1 MQELQQ
7 AIVEMGQG
15 IGQSIVKVD
24 QFLNHRID
32 TGLVTRMGQ
41 EIAARY
47 AAQEPDL
54 VLTIEA
60 SGIALALAAAHAL
73 GDIPMVFAKKSQ
85 ALNQGDEM
93 KQAQVYS
100 FTHRTVCHVRVDPRY
115 VPIGSRVLIVDDF
128 LADGE
133 AVRGMMSLV
142 QQCGAQVVGVA
153 IAIEKGFQPGGQR
166 LRAEGIPLLSLAVID
181 EIRDG
186 KFRFREN

>member
-1 MQELQQ
+1 MQELRQ
-7 AIVEMGQG
+7 AIEKMGQG
-15 IGQSIVKVD
+15 IGHSIVKVD

-41 EIAARY
+41 EIAAHY

-85 ALNQGDEM
+85 ALNQGGEM

-115 VPIGSRVLIVDDF
+115 VPSGSRVLIVDDF

-142 QQCGAQVVGVA
+142 QQCGALVVGVA